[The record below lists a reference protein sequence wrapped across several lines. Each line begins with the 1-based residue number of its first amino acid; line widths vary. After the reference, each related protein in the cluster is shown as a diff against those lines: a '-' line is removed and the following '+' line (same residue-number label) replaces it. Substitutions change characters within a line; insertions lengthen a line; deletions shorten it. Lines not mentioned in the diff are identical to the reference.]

1 MRVLKLGLLSSLA
14 MVAFVAGLSVNV
26 LGQDPRFI
34 GGGPGITVFED
45 RNFRGDTATYQS
57 NVSSLPSRFN
67 NRISS
72 VRVGN
77 GEQWQVCDQPNYRG
91 QCVTISGEESDLGRN
106 DWDNRISSMRRLRGG
121 GGDGGWPGNGG
132 GWGSGQARPPSWA
145 IGTFYSAY
153 PSVTMTIA
161 ANGQVQSNI
170 GGQVY
175 YGRYTSQGIRSND
188 DGSVAAVTRLG
199 NGIRT
204 YNRNTGQTID
214 FTRNWGGGG
223 DGGNDGGWD
232 GPTSAP
238 PSWAVGTFEAEDGN
252 IRMTIRNNGQ
262 VTSRIGN
269 NTYNGRYYYGSIYS
283 NGETATVVQDR
294 NGIRTFNR
302 TTGVYINFRRR

>member
-1 MRVLKLGLLSSLA
+1 MRVLKLGLLSSIAL
-14 MVAFVAGLSVNV
+14 VAFVAALSSEVS
-26 LGQDPRFI
+26 GQDPRFI

-45 RNFRGDTATYQS
+45 RNFRGDTVTYQG
-57 NVSSLPSRFN
+57 NVSNLPSKFN

-91 QCVTISGEESDLGRN
+91 QCINISGEESDLGQNNWN
-106 DWDNRISSMRRLRGG
+106 DRISSMRRISGG
-121 GGDGGWPGNGG
+121 GGGGGG

-161 ANGQVQSNI
+161 SNGQVQSNI
-170 GGQVY
+170 GGQIY

-188 DGSVAAVTRLG
+188 DGSLASISRLG

-204 YNRNTGQTID
+204 YNRSTGQTID

-223 DGGNDGGWD
+223 NNDGGWD

-238 PSWAVGTFEAEDGN
+238 PSWAVGTFESDNGN
-252 IRMTIRNNGQ
+252 IRMTIRSNGQ
-262 VTSRIGN
+262 VTSRIGD

-283 NGETATVVQDR
+283 NGEVATVSQDR
-294 NGIRTFNR
+294 NGIRTYNR
-302 TTGVYINFRRR
+302 TSGVYLNFRRR

>member
-1 MRVLKLGLLSSLA
+1 MRVLKLGLLSCIAL
-14 MVAFVAGLSVNV
+14 VGFGAGLATEVS
-26 LGQDPRFI
+26 GQDPRLI

-45 RNFRGDTATYQS
+45 RNFRGNAATYQN
-57 NVSSLPSRFN
+57 NVSNLPSRFN

-72 VRVGN
+72 VRVGD

-91 QCVTISGEESDLGRN
+91 QCVTISGEERDLGRN
-106 DWDNRISSMRRLRGG
+106 DWDNRISSMRRLRSGG
-121 GGDGGWPGNGG
+121 GGFPGGGGG

-161 ANGQVQSNI
+161 SNGQVQSNI
-170 GGQVY
+170 GGQIY

-188 DGSVAAVTRLG
+188 DGSLASISRLG

-204 YNRNTGQTID
+204 YNRSTGQTID

-223 DGGNDGGWD
+223 GGGQDGGWE

-238 PSWAVGTFEAEDGN
+238 PSWAVGTFETDRDN
-252 IRMTIRNNGQ
+252 IRMTVNRNGQ
-262 VTSRIGN
+262 VTTRIGD
-269 NTYNGRYYYGSIYS
+269 NTYYGRYYYGSIYS
-283 NGETATVVQDR
+283 NGEVASVTQDR
-294 NGIRTFNR
+294 NGIRTYNR
-302 TTGVYINFRRR
+302 TTGVYYNWRRR